1 MSMER
6 ELWFTG
12 PRCVELRQGAPL
24 PAPAAGE
31 VVARALHS
39 GISQG
44 TELLLYRGEGPR
56 AFDSSLDAP
65 GVEIYP
71 RRYGYAW
78 IGEIVESATAELP
91 LGQRLFALRPHGD
104 VHVLRADQLRLLPK
118 TIPSPRATLAANLE
132 TALTVVWDAGISLGD
147 DVVVLGGG
155 VVGLLAGML
164 AKRAGAARVRLVE
177 PSARRRACALGLGI
191 DAALAPAEDAPGGD
205 ADVVIEAT
213 GDPASLDRAIRYAGH
228 EAIIAVASFYGERR
242 SPISLGTLF
251 HRRRLQLKASQVS
264 HLPPHKTARWDLTR
278 RFAKVL
284 EFLED
289 ARLDALLD
297 PPVAFADAPATF
309 ARLDA
314 EPSLALHTVFAYV

>member
-1 MSMER
+1 MER

-56 AFDSSLDAP
+56 AFDPSLDAP

-78 IGEIVESATAELP
+78 IGEIVESATAELTS
-91 LGQRLFALRPHGD
+91 GQRLFALRPHGD

-177 PSARRRACALGLGI
+177 PSPRRRACALGLGI

-213 GDPASLDRAIRYAGH
+213 GDPASLDRAIRHAGH

-314 EPSLALHTVFAYV
+314 EPGLALHTVFAYV